1 MRGRKPSGIRT
12 HHVRIRVEDFEE
24 LAQRRDAIGYKNIHS
39 VIHAL
44 IKQSDKPPTI
54 EEVMKETTPVVIV
67 GLPNHGK
74 THFIRNKLI
83 PALSNK
89 HDRVSVLVI
98 DRGNEYDS
106 LENVGKSVHAID
118 WKKPNQ
124 RLRIVPSDDPE
135 VAKTEVDLTIRNLV
149 THAYAGNMKN
159 WILIIEECQL
169 YQDLGSL
176 RDFVYR
182 SRRFLRKL
190 ILVTPKLDAFPGL
203 QTFRIHWEKS
213 D

>member
-1 MRGRKPSGIRT
+1 VRT
-12 HHVRIRVEDFEE
+12 HHVRIRVEDVEE
-24 LAQRRDAIGYKNIHS
+24 LVQRRDVVGYKNIHS

-44 IKQSDKPPTI
+44 LRQSEKPPTI

-83 PALSNK
+83 PALGNK
-89 HDRVSVLVI
+89 HVNVSVLVI
-98 DRGNEYDS
+98 DRGNEYNS
-106 LENVGKSVHAID
+106 IESVGKSVHAID

-135 VAKTEVDLTIRNLV
+135 VAKTEVDLIIRNLV
-149 THAYAGNMKN
+149 THAYAGSMKK

-203 QTFRIHWEKS
+203 QTFRIHWEKT